1 MAGVLYLV
9 PTPIGNLEDMTLRAI
24 SVLKSVDLIAAEDT
38 RHSRILMDHY
48 GIGTPLTS
56 YHEHNKYEKADK
68 LVGLLLEG
76 QNIAV
81 VTDAGTPGISD
92 PGEVLAGRAIEAG
105 VRVTSL
111 PGACALITALTM
123 SAMPARR
130 FVYEGFLPADKKERG
145 EVLGDLK
152 DEKRTIILYEAPHR
166 LKKTLAELQAAL
178 GDRRI
183 VLCRELTKIHEE
195 ALPMLLSE
203 AAEYYEIEEPRGE
216 YVLILAGK
224 STEQIAREQAERF
237 EQMSPEEHL
246 QIYLDK
252 GLDRKEA
259 MKRMAADRGCSRR
272 DIYKLFVND

>member
-203 AAEYYEIEEPRGE
+203 AAEYYENEEPRGE